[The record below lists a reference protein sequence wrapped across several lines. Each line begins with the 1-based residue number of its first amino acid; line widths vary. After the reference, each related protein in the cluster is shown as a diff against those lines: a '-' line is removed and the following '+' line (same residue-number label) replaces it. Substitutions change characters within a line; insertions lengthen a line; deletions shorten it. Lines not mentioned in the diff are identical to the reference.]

1 MRWFLFSQSPVNCF
15 APHFEP
21 LTFSVF
27 SDIITPMRKLINQFI
42 KFGLVGF
49 LSFCIDYGIG
59 LIVLNIVMAVA
70 SAAFFETASVIASV
84 VGFSVSVVV
93 NYLLSMKFVFERKE
107 DMNRKAEFVIFVI
120 LSVVG
125 LIINAIIIWV
135 CVGPIYG
142 ASTFLQ
148 ENTSYNVVYT
158 GAKLI
163 ATVIVMIYNFITRKI
178 FLEQR

>member
-1 MRWFLFSQSPVNCF
+1 MKKLF
-15 APHFEP
+15 
-21 LTFSVF
+21 
-27 SDIITPMRKLINQFI
+27 NQFI

-49 LSFCIDYGIG
+49 LSFCIDYGVG
-59 LIVLNIVMAVA
+59 LVCLNAIMALTTE
-70 SAAFFETASVIASV
+70 AFFETASVIASV
-84 VGFSVSVVV
+84 IGFSVSVIV

-107 DMNRKAEFVIFVI
+107 DMNRKAEFVIFVV

-142 ASTFLQ
+142 ASAFLQ
-148 ENTSYNVVYT
+148 ENASYNAVYT

-163 ATVIVMIYNFITRKI
+163 ATVIVMVYNFVTRKI
-178 FLEQR
+178 FLEQK

>member
-1 MRWFLFSQSPVNCF
+1 MPAIFFQAYNSAIISLMKKLF
-15 APHFEP
+15 
-21 LTFSVF
+21 
-27 SDIITPMRKLINQFI
+27 NQFI

-49 LSFCIDYGIG
+49 LSFCIDYGVG
-59 LIVLNIVMAVA
+59 LVCLNAIMALT
-70 SAAFFETASVIASV
+70 SEAFFEPASVIASV
-84 VGFSVSVVV
+84 IGFSVSVVV
-93 NYLLSMKFVFERKE
+93 NYLLSMKFVFQRKE
-107 DMNRKAEFVIFVI
+107 DMNRKAEFVIFVV

-148 ENTSYNVVYT
+148 ENASYNVVYT

-163 ATVIVMIYNFITRKI
+163 ATIIVMVYNFVTRKI

>member
-1 MRWFLFSQSPVNCF
+1 MPAIFFQTYNSAIISLMKKLF
-15 APHFEP
+15 
-21 LTFSVF
+21 
-27 SDIITPMRKLINQFI
+27 NQFI

-49 LSFCIDYGIG
+49 LSFCIDYGVG
-59 LIVLNIVMAVA
+59 LVCLNAIMALT
-70 SAAFFETASVIASV
+70 SEAFFEPASVIASV
-84 VGFSVSVVV
+84 IGFSVSVVV

-107 DMNRKAEFVIFVI
+107 NMNRKAEFTIFVG

-125 LIINAIIIWV
+125 LLLNALIIWV

-142 ASTFLQ
+142 TSTFLQ
-148 ENTSYNVVYT
+148 EHASYNVVYT

-163 ATVIVMIYNFITRKI
+163 ATVIVMVYNFVTRKI